1 MVLGRLVSAFIEG
14 DGRPAAA
21 VARANAGT
29 EMFPGETG
37 IFVSAVIEVERGA
50 LVLQTREV
58 REQTLFRE
66 MLSENRI
73 EAV

>member
-1 MVLGRLVSAFIEG
+1 
-14 DGRPAAA
+14 
-21 VARANAGT
+21 
-29 EMFPGETG
+29 MFPSETG
-37 IFVSAVIEVERGA
+37 IFVSAVIEIERSA

-66 MLSENRI
+66 MLCESRI